1 MSKILL
7 VDDKIANL
15 VALEAILENCGAKLF
30 TATSGNEALALMLEE
45 KFALVLLDVQM
56 PGMDGYEVAELMRQN
71 PDTQDIPIIFVTAI
85 NKEKMHVFKGY
96 ESGAVD
102 YIFKPIDDK
111 ILKSKVSV
119 FIQLDRKN
127 EELLNEIELRKQ
139 AENEKN
145 KIILQLQDALS
156 EVKTLRGII
165 PICSKCKSIR
175 DDQGFWQRLEDY
187 LLAHSDIEMTH
198 SLCLKCAEEMYGG
211 EAWYEKSKEEHK

>member
-7 VDDKIANL
+7 VDDKKANL
-15 VALEAILENCGAKLF
+15 IAFEAILENCGAMLF

-119 FIQLDRKN
+119 FIQLDRKKKSCSTRFACVTRLKKKKAKSFFN
-127 EELLNEIELRKQ
+127 CKKRYRK
-139 AENEKN
+139 
-145 KIILQLQDALS
+145 
-156 EVKTLRGII
+156 
-165 PICSKCKSIR
+165 
-175 DDQGFWQRLEDY
+175 
-187 LLAHSDIEMTH
+187 
-198 SLCLKCAEEMYGG
+198 
-211 EAWYEKSKEEHK
+211 